1 MQNAVFQSRHRDL
14 LLRERHPRRIPRE
27 NSGPLSDYPFIRF
40 ALVTAM
46 VAAIQIGHWQTSA
59 SQEPKPVPPLQV
71 VPQPY
76 GQASFLFLPSR
87 FELCRFHAGF
97 GMFRPFLYPVRSPS
111 GWELTRMGH
120 PHDPVSHSHHNS
132 VWISHADVNG
142 FDFWADRPQ
151 TRIVCLAVSEYGES
165 LGHGPE
171 DGVVAW
177 LVADLE
183 WQAEGKP
190 LLKERRRISVHI
202 PGSAETLWRA
212 PQSIMKSGYFV
223 LIESQIE
230 AINQAVTLGRTP
242 FGLIGVRMTKSVG
255 VRDGGGRIL
264 NSDGLINEKEVFRKV
279 ARWVDYSGPLTNEVT
294 GGITLFDHPKN
305 SGFPHAFHVRD
316 DGWMGI
322 CLTLENSVTI
332 EPGQVFPFRAGL
344 WCHDGVPDQPT
355 IEQQWHLFTEWSE
368 RLP

>member
-1 MQNAVFQSRHRDL
+1 MEKKPLGLTPFARAPHRHRPS
-14 LLRERHPRRIPRE
+14 RMFPERSGRR
-27 NSGPLSDYPFIRF
+27 STHLSIGF
-40 ALVTAM
+40 AL
-46 VAAIQIGHWQTSA
+46 AAALVLVSQTGTREA
-59 SQEPKPVPPLQV
+59 CLAQQPKPVPPLQV
-71 VPQPY
+71 IPQPY
-76 GQASFLFLPSR
+76 GQAAFVFLPNR
-87 FELCRFHAGF
+87 LELCRFHAGF

-142 FDFWADRPQ
+142 FDFWGDRPQ
-151 TRIVCLAVSEYGES
+151 TRIVCLRISEYGES
-165 LGHGPE
+165 VGSGDE
-171 DGVVAW
+171 GDVTAW

-190 LLKERRRISVHI
+190 LLKERRRVAVRI
-202 PGSAETLWRA
+202 PGSGEMLWRS
-212 PQSIMKSGYFV
+212 PEEIVKSGYFV
-223 LIESQIE
+223 LIKSQLT
-230 AINQAVTLGRTP
+230 AVNQAVTVGRNP
-242 FGLIGVRMTKSVG
+242 FGLIGVRMAKSIG

-279 ARWVDYSGPLTNEVT
+279 ARWVDYSGPLTHQAA

-305 SGFPHAFHVRD
+305 PGFPHAFHVRD

-322 CLTLENSVTI
+322 CLTLENPVTI
-332 EPGQVFPFRAGL
+332 EPEQVFTFRSGL

-355 IEQQWHLFTEWSE
+355 IEQRWELFKRWSE
-368 RLP
+368 TAP